1 MSILFASQEELLQV
15 RLSKLSVDGL
25 YNLLK
30 QIDDLRPTLDK
41 LGTALH
47 QNSINGRVL
56 MHCDLAE
63 LKTVLELNFGNWE
76 IFRLLITGLREIER
90 TQPMMKFNVDQSS
103 SMDTMDTYAIPIV
116 NQRQKTTMEKQ
127 VRNVEVYL

>member
-1 MSILFASQEELLQV
+1 MIIIQFALQEELLQV

-25 YNLLK
+25 YHLLK
-30 QIDDLRPTLDK
+30 QIDDLRPTLEK

-47 QNSINGRVL
+47 QHSINGRVL
-56 MHCDLAE
+56 MNCDLAE

-90 TQPMMKFNVDQSS
+90 THPVLKFNIDQSS
-103 SMDTMDTYAIPIV
+103 SLDTMDTYSIPIV
-116 NQRQKTTMEKQ
+116 QRQKTTMEKQ
-127 VRNVEVYL
+127 VSVVV